1 MATARIRCFLAVGL
15 MLTVL
20 AQPSLA
26 VHPEENQEF
35 SDAHQGPDFPVG
47 WITGHIGEGSAHT
60 HMQVVYPAMA
70 DGEGEDMAGNGPFP
84 WVQFIGDDGE
94 DMEQYLLLATS
105 IAERGHIVVVH
116 AGVSDATDFDELL
129 TAVQLGYQ
137 LMITLNESNTAVT
150 GSYGQIDLDHWGL
163 AGHGHGAAA
172 AYGVMPFWNERD
184 ATPGAQPP
192 RALFGLGADF
202 SSWDNGAHWDS
213 LAPEGW
219 AVDVA
224 TPSTGLFI
232 TGTLDGVASFND
244 VTSVLNVSDQL
255 GWHAMQ
261 LLGAN
266 HYQFQASSSF
276 FESLSDEDASIT
288 QEQQIA
294 RSAEHIVPYLD
305 LTLKGD
311 HSSFRSAFNRPS
323 DANTLS
329 DSNAYLEENLV
340 GSNLIL
346 TGNQTFAPEN
356 RSSFN
361 TSETVNW
368 RVEWTLRDGTTFD
381 ELPESWA
388 VEVECTVIGMDS
400 TAGSILANGLA
411 ECLYPMADVAP
422 GAHTFQLQIKV
433 EGAPSLLQHTFNRT
447 DAPLQFTSPVPF
459 IDVEQRGSVILDASL
474 FAFDP
479 DGQGV
484 EFVESELVGGA
495 IGNFSTSISSS
506 GATLTVFHT
515 APGEYVDGADV
526 RLKIRAADGL
536 IDEGEVEAKIRVVP
550 VDDPVVITDSVPV
563 QDLVEDGPSISII
576 LSDYVTDPEGEV
588 LMASVSGETQGPY
601 GPINFVISEGVLTLT
616 PRLNMNG
623 ASVVHLLV
631 GDGVNTPVELDV
643 PLYVEPINDPMTVN
657 TSLWN
662 VEFVEDDAIAVNLSE
677 MAWDLDGDVLFWTI
691 SDESSNVEV
700 VRAASQII
708 ITGGMDYSGFD
719 DSVYLNVTDGTS
731 THNAVLNI
739 TVLGQP
745 DAPAITIKE
754 LNAVDE
760 RSGGLMWWVYDP
772 DGMIPSE
779 ANISINGT
787 VLENLTHSCSLDA
800 STSTN
805 RCLTFL
811 EYPSDANGNVEIRVA
826 VVDAELG
833 MESVAYQTINLTGGG
848 TTTGPV
854 VQTDESDGALPLA
867 TIGTIGTILILIVLI
882 IVLLGRRQ
890 SSGQVT
896 GFATDEVPAVSEPS
910 AGEAG
915 GLLAR
920 AKAKQ

>member
-1 MATARIRCFLAVGL
+1 MATARIRCLLAVGL

-20 AQPSLA
+20 VQPSLA
-26 VHPEENQEF
+26 VHPQENQEF
-35 SDAHQGPDFPVG
+35 SEVIQGPDLPVG
-47 WITGHIGEGSAHT
+47 WITGHVDEGSA

-84 WVQFIGDDGE
+84 WIQFIGDDGE
-94 DMEQYLLLATS
+94 DIEQYLLLATS

-116 AGVSDATDFDELL
+116 AGVADATDFEDLL
-129 TAVQLGYQ
+129 SAVQLGYQ
-137 LMITLNESNTAVT
+137 MMTILNESNTEVM

-172 AYGVMPFWNERD
+172 AYGVLPFWNERD

-192 RALFGLGADF
+192 RAIFGLGADF
-202 SSWDNGAHWDS
+202 SSWENGAHWDS
-213 LAPEGW
+213 LAPEDW
-219 AVDVA
+219 DVDVA

-288 QEQQIA
+288 QEEQIA
-294 RSAEHIVPYLD
+294 RSAAHIVPYLD
-305 LTLKGD
+305 VTLKGD

-323 DANTLS
+323 DANILS
-329 DSNAYLEENLV
+329 DSNAYLEENLA
-340 GSNLIL
+340 GSAMIIM
-346 TGNQTFAPEN
+346 GNQTFAPEN

-368 RVEWTLRDGTTFD
+368 RVEWTMRDGSSFD
-381 ELPESWA
+381 ELPDSWA
-388 VEVECTVIGMDS
+388 VEVECAVIGMAS
-400 TAGSILANGLA
+400 TVGSILSNGMA

-422 GAHTFQLQIKV
+422 GAHTFQLQIKI
-433 EGAPSLLQHTFNRT
+433 EGAPSLLQHAFNRT
-447 DAPLQFTSPVPF
+447 DAPLEFTSPVPF
-459 IDVEQRGSVILDASL
+459 IDVEQRGSVIIDASL

-479 DGQGV
+479 DGQEV
-484 EFVESELVGGA
+484 QFAESELVGGA
-495 IGNFSTSISSS
+495 VGNFSTSISSS
-506 GATLTVFHT
+506 GDTLTVFHT

-536 IDEGEVEAKIRVVP
+536 LDEGEVEAKIRVVP

-563 QDLVEDGPSISII
+563 QDMVEDGPSISIT
-576 LSDYVTDPEGEV
+576 LADYVTDPEGEV
-588 LMASVSGETQGPY
+588 LMASVTGETQGPY
-601 GPINFVISEGVLTLT
+601 GPVNFAISEGVLTLT
-616 PRLNMNG
+616 PRLHMNG
-623 ASVVHLLV
+623 ASVIHLLV
-631 GDGVNTPVELDV
+631 GDGVNAPVELDV

-657 TSLWN
+657 TSFWN
-662 VEFVEDDAIAVNLSE
+662 IELLEDDAVAVNLSE

-691 SDESSNVEV
+691 SDESSNIEV
-700 VRAASQII
+700 LRAASQII
-708 ITGGMDYSGFD
+708 ITGSMDYSGYD
-719 DSVYLNVTDGTS
+719 NSVFLNVSDGTS
-731 THNAVLNI
+731 TYDAVLNI
-739 TVLGQP
+739 TILGLP
-745 DAPAITIKE
+745 DAPAVTIKQ

-772 DGMIPSE
+772 DGVIPSE
-779 ANISINGT
+779 ASISINGT
-787 VLENLTHSCSLDA
+787 MLENLSHSCSLDV

-811 EYPSDANGNVEIRVA
+811 EYPSDVNGVVEIRVA
-826 VVDAELG
+826 VVDADLG
-833 MESVAYQTINLTGGG
+833 MESVDYLTINITGGG
-848 TTTGPV
+848 VAAGPV
-854 VQTDESDGALPLA
+854 VQTDESGGTLPLTA
-867 TIGTIGTILILIVLI
+867 IGTIGIVLLLIVFV

-896 GFATDEVPAVSEPS
+896 EFATDEVPAASEPNT
-910 AGEAG
+910 GEAG
-915 GLLAR
+915 GLLAL

>member
-1 MATARIRCFLAVGL
+1 MATARIRCLLAVGL

-20 AQPSLA
+20 VQPSLA
-26 VHPEENQEF
+26 VHPQEDQEF
-35 SDAHQGPDFPVG
+35 SEVIQGPDLPVG
-47 WITGHIGEGSAHT
+47 WITGHVDEGSA

-84 WVQFIGDDGE
+84 WIQFIGDDGE
-94 DMEQYLLLATS
+94 DIEQYLLLATS

-116 AGVSDATDFDELL
+116 AGVADATDFEDLL
-129 TAVQLGYQ
+129 SAVQLGYQ
-137 LMITLNESNTAVT
+137 MMTILNESNTEVM

-172 AYGVMPFWNERD
+172 AYGVLPFWNERD

-192 RALFGLGADF
+192 RAIFGLGADF
-202 SSWDNGAHWDS
+202 SSWENGAHWDS
-213 LAPEGW
+213 LAPEDW
-219 AVDVA
+219 DVDVA

-288 QEQQIA
+288 QEQIA
-294 RSAEHIVPYLD
+294 RSAAHIVPYLD
-305 LTLKGD
+305 VTLKGD

-323 DANTLS
+323 DANILS
-329 DSNAYLEENLV
+329 DSNAYLEENLA
-340 GSNLIL
+340 GSAMIIM
-346 TGNQTFAPEN
+346 GNQTFAPEN

-368 RVEWTLRDGTTFD
+368 RVEWTMRDGSSFD
-381 ELPESWA
+381 ELPDSWA
-388 VEVECTVIGMDS
+388 VEVECAVIGMAS
-400 TAGSILANGLA
+400 TVGSILSNGMA

-433 EGAPSLLQHTFNRT
+433 EGAPSLLQHAFNRT
-447 DAPLQFTSPVPF
+447 DAPLEFTSPVPF
-459 IDVEQRGSVILDASL
+459 IDVEQRGSVIIDASL

-479 DGQGV
+479 DGQEV
-484 EFVESELVGGA
+484 QFAESELVGGA
-495 IGNFSTSISSS
+495 VGNFSTSISSS
-506 GATLTVFHT
+506 GDTLTVFHT

-536 IDEGEVEAKIRVVP
+536 LDEGEVEAKIRVVP

-563 QDLVEDGPSISII
+563 QDMVEDGPSISIT
-576 LSDYVTDPEGEV
+576 LADYVTDPEGEV
-588 LMASVSGETQGPY
+588 LMASVTGETQGPY
-601 GPINFVISEGVLTLT
+601 GPVNFAISEGVLTLT
-616 PRLNMNG
+616 PRLHMNG
-623 ASVVHLLV
+623 ASVIHLLV
-631 GDGVNTPVELDV
+631 GDGVNAPVELDV

-657 TSLWN
+657 TSFWN
-662 VEFVEDDAIAVNLSE
+662 IELLEDDAVAVNLSE

-700 VRAASQII
+700 LRAASQII
-708 ITGGMDYSGFD
+708 ITGSMDYSGYD
-719 DSVYLNVTDGTS
+719 NSVFLNVSDGTS
-731 THNAVLNI
+731 TYDAVLNI
-739 TVLGQP
+739 TILGLP
-745 DAPAITIKE
+745 DAPAVTIKE

-772 DGMIPSE
+772 DGVIPSE
-779 ANISINGT
+779 ASISINGT
-787 VLENLTHSCSLDA
+787 MLENLSHSCSLDV

-811 EYPSDANGNVEIRVA
+811 EYPSDVNGVVEIRVA
-826 VVDAELG
+826 VVDADLG
-833 MESVAYQTINLTGGG
+833 MESVDYLTINITGGG
-848 TTTGPV
+848 VAAGPV
-854 VQTDESDGALPLA
+854 VQTDESGGTLPLTA
-867 TIGTIGTILILIVLI
+867 IGTIGIVLLLIVFV

-896 GFATDEVPAVSEPS
+896 EFATDEVPAASEPNT
-910 AGEAG
+910 GEAG
-915 GLLAR
+915 GLLAL

>member
-1 MATARIRCFLAVGL
+1 MATARIRCLLAVGL

-20 AQPSLA
+20 VQPSLA
-26 VHPEENQEF
+26 VHPQEDQEF
-35 SDAHQGPDFPVG
+35 SEVIQGPDLPVG
-47 WITGHIGEGSAHT
+47 WITGHVDEGSA

-84 WVQFIGDDGE
+84 WIQFIGDDGE
-94 DMEQYLLLATS
+94 DIEQYLLLATS

-116 AGVSDATDFDELL
+116 AGVADATDFEDLL
-129 TAVQLGYQ
+129 SAVQLGYQ
-137 LMITLNESNTAVT
+137 MMTILNESNTEVM

-172 AYGVMPFWNERD
+172 AYGVLPFWNERD

-192 RALFGLGADF
+192 RAIFGLGADF
-202 SSWDNGAHWDS
+202 SSWENGAHWDS
-213 LAPEGW
+213 LAPEDW
-219 AVDVA
+219 DVDVA

-288 QEQQIA
+288 QEEQIA
-294 RSAEHIVPYLD
+294 RSAAHIVPYLD
-305 LTLKGD
+305 VTLKGD

-323 DANTLS
+323 DANILS
-329 DSNAYLEENLV
+329 DSNAYLEENLA
-340 GSNLIL
+340 GSAMIIM
-346 TGNQTFAPEN
+346 GNQTFAPEN

-368 RVEWTLRDGTTFD
+368 RVEWTMRDGSSFD
-381 ELPESWA
+381 ELPDSWA
-388 VEVECTVIGMDS
+388 VEVECAVIGMAS
-400 TAGSILANGLA
+400 TVGSILSNGMA

-433 EGAPSLLQHTFNRT
+433 EGAPSLLQHAFNRT
-447 DAPLQFTSPVPF
+447 DAPLEFTSPVPF
-459 IDVEQRGSVILDASL
+459 IDVEQRGSVIIDASL

-479 DGQGV
+479 DGQEV
-484 EFVESELVGGA
+484 QFAESELVGGA
-495 IGNFSTSISSS
+495 VGNFSTSISSS
-506 GATLTVFHT
+506 GDTLTVFHT

-536 IDEGEVEAKIRVVP
+536 LDEGEVEAKIRVVP

-563 QDLVEDGPSISII
+563 QDMVEDGPSISIT
-576 LSDYVTDPEGEV
+576 LADYVTDPEGEV
-588 LMASVSGETQGPY
+588 LMASVTGETQGPY
-601 GPINFVISEGVLTLT
+601 GPVNFAISEGVLTLT
-616 PRLNMNG
+616 PRLHMNG
-623 ASVVHLLV
+623 ASVIHLLV
-631 GDGVNTPVELDV
+631 GDGVNAPVELDV

-657 TSLWN
+657 TSFWN
-662 VEFVEDDAIAVNLSE
+662 IELLEDDAVAVNLSE

-700 VRAASQII
+700 LRAASQII
-708 ITGGMDYSGFD
+708 ITGSMDYSGYD
-719 DSVYLNVTDGTS
+719 NSVFLNVSDGTS
-731 THNAVLNI
+731 TYDAVLNI
-739 TVLGQP
+739 TILGLP
-745 DAPAITIKE
+745 DAPAVTIKE

-772 DGMIPSE
+772 DGVIPSE
-779 ANISINGT
+779 ASISINGT
-787 VLENLTHSCSLDA
+787 MLENLSHSCSLDV

-811 EYPSDANGNVEIRVA
+811 EYPSDVNGVVEIRVA
-826 VVDAELG
+826 VVDADLG
-833 MESVAYQTINLTGGG
+833 MESVDYLTINITGGG
-848 TTTGPV
+848 VAAGPV
-854 VQTDESDGALPLA
+854 VQTDESGGTLPLTA
-867 TIGTIGTILILIVLI
+867 IGTIGIVLLLIVFV

-896 GFATDEVPAVSEPS
+896 EFATDEVPAASEPNT
-910 AGEAG
+910 GEAG
-915 GLLAR
+915 GLLAL